1 VYSIQQIKFEC
12 LAYIKEYGGDPAA
25 WVVLASEAPT
35 SASFVQWGVDQD
47 RDIWMCKPALSLKA
61 ALNVVGFLRDRM
73 GVAAPSH
80 DIATPDARFVLLYR
94 KQARPGPPALDPA
107 GA

>member
-1 VYSIQQIKFEC
+1 MYSVQQIKFEC

-25 WVVLASEAPT
+25 WFALASEAPT
-35 SASFVQWGVDQD
+35 PASFARWGVDQD
-47 RDIWMCKPALSLKA
+47 RDIWMCKPALSVKA

-80 DIATPDARFVLLYR
+80 DAATPDARFVLLYR
-94 KQARPGPPALDPA
+94 KQVSPGPPALDPA

>member
-1 VYSIQQIKFEC
+1 MYSVQQIKFEC

-35 SASFVQWGVDQD
+35 PALFARWGVDQA

-73 GVAAPSH
+73 GVAPPPDDAVS
-80 DIATPDARFVLLYR
+80 PDARFVLLYR

>member
-1 VYSIQQIKFEC
+1 MYSVQQIKFEC

-35 SASFVQWGVDQD
+35 PASFARWGVDHD

-73 GVAAPSH
+73 CVAAPS
-80 DIATPDARFVLLYR
+80 DNAASPDARFVLLYR
-94 KQARPGPPALDPA
+94 KQARPGAPPLDPA

>member
-1 VYSIQQIKFEC
+1 VYSVQQIKFEC

-35 SASFVQWGVDQD
+35 AASFARWDVDQA

-73 GVAAPSH
+73 GVAAPSR
-80 DIATPDARFVLLYR
+80 DVATPDARFVLLYR
-94 KQARPGPPALDPA
+94 KQARPEPPPLAPA